1 MESRRCD
8 SAMPAASSDHAPSSS
23 GPRCLSWSAMRRTTA
38 TSCPAGP
45 TEPRKPTIPHMS
57 PYRPPRFI
65 VARATYHGAP
75 GSTIQIR
82 HATVWTGGLHQFFM
96 ILGGMPSPRV
106 TVIIATYNWS
116 TVLPFAIDSV
126 LGQTL
131 DDLEL
136 LVVGDG
142 CTDDS
147 EQVVKAV
154 KDPR

>member
-1 MESRRCD
+1 
-8 SAMPAASSDHAPSSS
+8 
-23 GPRCLSWSAMRRTTA
+23 
-38 TSCPAGP
+38 
-45 TEPRKPTIPHMS
+45 
-57 PYRPPRFI
+57 
-65 VARATYHGAP
+65 
-75 GSTIQIR
+75 
-82 HATVWTGGLHQFFM
+82 M

-147 EQVVKAV
+147 EQVVTAMKDLALRIGFVLSKTKPSPPPRLLDCTTASPECHVLVAV
-154 KDPR
+154 DRGEAVQSMG